1 MNERTGFGPYNV
13 CGGSGCVCEITPVDL
28 GNTTTAEPVPCV
40 CNPKALVKWTKVLA
54 EVQRNTEGS
63 QEIAS

>member
-1 MNERTGFGPYNV
+1 MQRLRRIRV
-13 CGGSGCVCEITPVDL
+13 RLRDHSGRPWDTRRLQSRC
-28 GNTTTAEPVPCV
+28 PCV

-54 EVQRNTEGS
+54 EVQRNTKGS